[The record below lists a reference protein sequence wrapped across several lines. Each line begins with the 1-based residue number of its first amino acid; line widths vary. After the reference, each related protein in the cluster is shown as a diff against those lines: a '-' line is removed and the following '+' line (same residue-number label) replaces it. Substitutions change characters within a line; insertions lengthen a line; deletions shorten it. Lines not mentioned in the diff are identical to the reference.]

1 VGELPFSLCRRA
13 LEFLKA
19 AEGALR
25 SGLFNAAGLLA
36 QIAAELA
43 VKATIVF
50 LGYSFPETH
59 QVRKLLAHLA
69 AVWRGEEVTN
79 FIKSRRGELIVL
91 ENARQRGQYF
101 SYGIER
107 EDAEICLSTAREVIE
122 LVKRAWG
129 DKWCGV

>member
-1 VGELPFSLCRRA
+1 MGELPFSLCRRA

-43 VKATIVF
+43 VKATIAF
-50 LGYSFPETH
+50 LGYSFPETR
-59 QVRKLLAHLA
+59 QVRKLPAHLA
-69 AVWRGEEVTN
+69 AVWGVTN

-101 SYGIER
+101 SYGIR
-107 EDAEICLSTAREVIE
+107 GKMQKSA
-122 LVKRAWG
+122 
-129 DKWCGV
+129 